1 MLRNLGNE
9 QIKSHI
15 VIKPPIHQ
23 TLTERIDRKMKA
35 KHIVVYLLLAIV
47 SSSCIR
53 EEALN
58 AEADILSCIL
68 PGVAMTT
75 SPIINN
81 NSITI
86 FVGPGTDISELKPEF
101 TLTPGAAI
109 SPLSGTERN
118 FNTPQEYTV
127 TAADGVWKKMYTVSV
142 IDTELATN
150 YNFED
155 TLGGKKYYIFV
166 EREGDKVVMEWASG
180 NAGYAMTGVAK
191 TADDYPTFQITDGK
205 AGKCL
210 SLVTRSTGFFGQIA
224 GMPIAAGNLFIGS
237 FDVNNAMSNP
247 LKATKFGLPFR
258 HVPTYLAGYYK
269 YKAGDQFT
277 EGGKPVNGKRDICDI
292 YAIMYE
298 TSESV
303 PTLDGT
309 NAFTSPNLIS
319 TARINNAKETNEWTY
334 FKLPFI
340 TLPGKLID
348 KEKLREGKYNIAIVF
363 TSSLEGDHFNGAIGS
378 TLLIDEAEL
387 IYRSEI

>member
-1 MLRNLGNE
+1 M
-9 QIKSHI
+9 
-15 VIKPPIHQ
+15 
-23 TLTERIDRKMKA
+23 
-35 KHIVVYLLLAIV
+35 
-47 SSSCIR
+47 
-53 EEALN
+53 
-58 AEADILSCIL
+58 
-68 PGVAMTT
+68 
-75 SPIINN
+75 
-81 NSITI
+81 
-86 FVGPGTDISELKPEF
+86 
-101 TLTPGAAI
+101 
-109 SPLSGTERN
+109 
-118 FNTPQEYTV
+118 
-127 TAADGVWKKMYTVSV
+127 
-142 IDTELATN
+142 
-150 YNFED
+150 
-155 TLGGKKYYIFV
+155 

-303 PTLDGT
+303 LTLDGT

-340 TLPGKLID
+340 TLPGKFID
-348 KEKLREGKYNIAIVF
+348 KEKLRDGKYNIAIVF

-387 IYRSEI
+387 IYRSEN

>member
-1 MLRNLGNE
+1 
-9 QIKSHI
+9 
-15 VIKPPIHQ
+15 
-23 TLTERIDRKMKA
+23 
-35 KHIVVYLLLAIV
+35 
-47 SSSCIR
+47 
-53 EEALN
+53 
-58 AEADILSCIL
+58 
-68 PGVAMTT
+68 MTT

-118 FNTPQEYTV
+118 FNTPQE
-127 TAADGVWKKMYTVSV
+127 
-142 IDTELATN
+142 
-150 YNFED
+150 
-155 TLGGKKYYIFV
+155 
-166 EREGDKVVMEWASG
+166 
-180 NAGYAMTGVAK
+180 YAMTGVAK

-292 YAIMYE
+292 CHH
-298 TSESV
+298 V
-303 PTLDGT
+303 R
-309 NAFTSPNLIS
+309 NQ
-319 TARINNAKETNEWTY
+319 RICSY
-334 FKLPFI
+334 
-340 TLPGKLID
+340 
-348 KEKLREGKYNIAIVF
+348 
-363 TSSLEGDHFNGAIGS
+363 S
-378 TLLIDEAEL
+378 
-387 IYRSEI
+387 

>member
-1 MLRNLGNE
+1 
-9 QIKSHI
+9 
-15 VIKPPIHQ
+15 
-23 TLTERIDRKMKA
+23 
-35 KHIVVYLLLAIV
+35 
-47 SSSCIR
+47 
-53 EEALN
+53 
-58 AEADILSCIL
+58 
-68 PGVAMTT
+68 
-75 SPIINN
+75 
-81 NSITI
+81 
-86 FVGPGTDISELKPEF
+86 
-101 TLTPGAAI
+101 
-109 SPLSGTERN
+109 
-118 FNTPQEYTV
+118 
-127 TAADGVWKKMYTVSV
+127 
-142 IDTELATN
+142 
-150 YNFED
+150 
-155 TLGGKKYYIFV
+155 
-166 EREGDKVVMEWASG
+166 MEWASG

-205 AGKCL
+205 TGKCL

-237 FDVNNAMSNP
+237 FDVSNAMSNP

-319 TARINNAKETNEWTY
+319 TARIDNAKETNEWTY
-334 FKLPFI
+334 FKLPFT
-340 TLPGKLID
+340 TLPGKFID
-348 KEKLREGKYNIAIVF
+348 KEKLMDGKYNIAIVF

-387 IYRSEI
+387 IYHSED